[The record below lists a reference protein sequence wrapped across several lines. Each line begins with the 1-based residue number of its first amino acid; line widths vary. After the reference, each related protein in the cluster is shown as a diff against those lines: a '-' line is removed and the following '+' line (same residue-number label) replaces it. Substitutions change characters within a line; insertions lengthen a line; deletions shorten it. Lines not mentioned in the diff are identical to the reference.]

1 MRIHTTI
8 IFDIWKQF
16 KDNKMVESVESHD
29 RLQQE
34 RDMAFEKNIDESK
47 PIQFQKFA
55 SYHLFVDMNKTIFG
69 KASISIPTRCDLR
82 LFSANNSH
90 LLSWPLA
97 WQISTQ
103 LSMDSNKRTPKLR
116 TTWATSPLTKESA
129 FPFPLQEA
137 SPLWQEDIMSGLELL
152 FQICIIFFC
161 TYIACSVIHLP
172 RIRNCY
178 KIWIL
183 MAINGIKWTIRKC
196 KRWY

>member
-1 MRIHTTI
+1 MGIHTTV

-16 KDNKMVESVESHD
+16 KDNKVAKSVERHD

-34 RDMAFEKNIDESK
+34 KDVAFEKNIEESK
-47 PIQFQKFA
+47 PIQFQKHA

-97 WQISTQ
+97 WQISTL
-103 LSMDSNKRTPKLR
+103 LSIGSNKRTPKLR
-116 TTWATSPLTKESA
+116 TAWATSLLTKESA

-137 SPLWQEDIMSGLELL
+137 SPHWQEDIMSVLELL
-152 FQICIIFFC
+152 FAICIIFFLL
-161 TYIACSVIHLP
+161 TLLVQLSIYPESEIAIKSE
-172 RIRNCY
+172 Y
-178 KIWIL
+178 KMNYQKI
-183 MAINGIKWTIRKC
+183 
-196 KRWY
+196 